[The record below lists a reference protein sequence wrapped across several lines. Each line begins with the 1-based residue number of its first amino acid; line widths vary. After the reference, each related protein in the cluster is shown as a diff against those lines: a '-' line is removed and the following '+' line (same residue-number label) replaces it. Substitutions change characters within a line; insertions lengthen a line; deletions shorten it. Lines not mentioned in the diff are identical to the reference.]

1 MMDDSIGRGERQARA
16 LVMLVLVIEALWIFF
31 HKYLPLDASLWALQ
45 SDAVREHLGGH
56 GNDGLSMIPIPAA
69 NTFIPLV
76 SGVLSFLFSG
86 EVITR
91 LLMVF
96 VGILLRGYAMLSLLR
111 VMKVREELV
120 YFLVPVF
127 VWSGIFFIGSL
138 PYLVAETLA
147 LGLISHL
154 LKQDRPQ
161 SGTYWLL
168 TIGFAFVALSH
179 ALAFIA
185 IIVLVLSVANEQR
198 RSVHLSQGWLSN
210 INSVLSLIIPGCVI
224 LLLRIFYPAPVFMLS
239 TSGFI
244 PEGGFRHFIFA
255 LTASPLVREAAFPGS
270 DIIAIAITITV
281 ILLVIASLAR
291 AFLLP
296 MEEVSWQSRSAKG
309 AGGILIILALFGFL
323 LTPFG
328 IETSGFLWLAAFLL
342 VAGSYSRGPA
352 VRRGA
357 VDKILR
363 SIGFIAMLAAGIY
376 NGVSTNRGSEAASE
390 IRESAI
396 KLVRGEMNT
405 ARSDE
410 HIDEI
415 AIRFVLDSAL
425 IDKMSESTFGS
436 FSYSAAAPIYL
447 YGKGNPLSYP
457 AQYQPEAGILQRS
470 KKTSNGSS
478 PAKVMEFANPEQY
491 FERNFRVLAILPQD
505 AGLSSEFGPYTHS
518 FTDTTGILFDYG
530 MAKYRLV
537 IGKLS
542 PKQHTGLADIVPSL
556 K

>member
-16 LVMLVLVIEALWIFF
+16 LVMVVLMIEALWIFF
-31 HKYLPLDASLWALQ
+31 HKYLPLDAALWALQ
-45 SDAVREHLGGH
+45 SDAVREHLSGR

-69 NTFIPLV
+69 NTFVPLV
-76 SGVLSFLFSG
+76 SGILSFIFSG
-86 EVITR
+86 EVVTR

-96 VGILLRGYAMLSLLR
+96 VGILLRGYAMLALLR

-147 LGLISHL
+147 LALVTHL
-154 LKQDRPQ
+154 LKQDRPR

-168 TIGFAFVALSH
+168 SIGFAFVALSH
-179 ALAFIA
+179 ALAFII
-185 IIVLVLSVANEQR
+185 IIVLVLCVANEQR

-210 INSVLSLIIPGCVI
+210 ITSVASLIVPGCII
-224 LLLRIFYPAPVFMLS
+224 LLLRIFYPAPIFMLT

-244 PEGGFRHFIFA
+244 PESGFRHFIFA
-255 LTASPLVREAAFPGS
+255 LTAAPVVKEAGFPGS
-270 DIIAIAITITV
+270 DIIAIAITATV

-309 AGGILIILALFGFL
+309 AGSILIILALLGFL
-323 LTPFG
+323 LTPLG
-328 IETSGFLWLAAFLL
+328 IETSGFLWLSAFLL

-352 VRRGA
+352 VRRGIA
-357 VDKILR
+357 DKILR
-363 SIGFIAMLAAGIY
+363 SIGFIVMLASGVY
-376 NGVSTNRGSEAASE
+376 NGVSTNRGSESAYD

-405 ARSDE
+405 AKIDE
-410 HIDEI
+410 HTDSV
-415 AIRFVLDSAL
+415 AIRFVLDSRL
-425 IDKMSESTFGS
+425 VDQMSASTFAS
-436 FSYSAAAPIYL
+436 LSYSATTPVYIY
-447 YGKGNPLSYP
+447 GTGNPLSSP
-457 AQYQPEAGILQRS
+457 SLYQPEAGILQRS
-470 KKTSNGSS
+470 EKSTNGSS
-478 PAKVMEFANPEQY
+478 PAKPLRFPNPEQY
-491 FERNFRVLAILPQD
+491 FDRHARVLAALPE
-505 AGLSSEFGPYTHS
+505 GSVFSSEFGPYAHS
-518 FTDTTGILFDYG
+518 FTDTTGIMIDFG
-530 MAKYRLV
+530 MAKFRLA

-542 PKQHTGLADIVPSL
+542 PKQGTGLAHLSE
-556 K
+556 